1 MRLTTT
7 AILIIVCVSLLSLQF
22 SGLHQHVS
30 TEGFSGEA
38 HGTHLHDLDP
48 DGNDHDAEV
57 DVSFFELGITWSK
70 TMPFLITLILV
81 LLIIGRTA
89 QSVSFPP
96 YQLLQPRKR
105 LRWRPPLRAPPLP
118 V

>member
-1 MRLTTT
+1 MRLTTS
-7 AILIIVCVSLLSLQF
+7 AILIIICLSLLSLQF

-30 TEGFSGEA
+30 TQGSIGEA

-48 DGNDHDAEV
+48 DGSDHDTEV
-57 DVSFFELGITWSK
+57 DVSFFELGFSWSK
-70 TMPFLITLILV
+70 IMPFLITLILV

-89 QSVSFPP
+89 QSVSFPTC
-96 YQLLQPRKR
+96 QLLQPRKR
-105 LRWRPPLRAPPLP
+105 SRWRPPLRAPPLP

>member
-7 AILIIVCVSLLSLQF
+7 AILIIVCMSLLSLQF
-22 SGLHQHVS
+22 SGLHQHLS
-30 TEGFSGEA
+30 TQGSNGEA

-48 DGNDHDAEV
+48 DVIDHDTEV
-57 DVSFFELGITWSK
+57 DVSFFELGVSWSK
-70 TMPFLITLILV
+70 IMPFLIPLILL

-96 YQLLQPRKR
+96 CQLLQPRKR
-105 LRWRPPLRAPPLP
+105 SRWRPPLRAPPLP

>member
-22 SGLHQHVS
+22 IGLHQHLGLQGS
-30 TEGFSGEA
+30 NGEA
-38 HGTHLHDLDP
+38 HGTHLHDLDH
-48 DGNDHDAEV
+48 DGNGHDTEV

-70 TMPFLITLILV
+70 IMPFLVTLVLV
-81 LLIIGRTA
+81 LLINGRTA
-89 QSVSFPP
+89 QSVCFQA
-96 YQLLQPRKR
+96 YQLKPHKR
-105 LRWRPPLRAPPLP
+105 SRWRPPLRAPPLP